1 MRFPDGTP
9 QGLAVAV
16 TVKNLKIAIGADH
29 GGFELKG
36 QLLGFLRDKGCS
48 VQDCGT
54 HSKEAVDYPRIAYT
68 VARLV
73 AGGQC
78 DFGIMIDGAGIG
90 SAMTAN
96 KVRGVRAAACY
107 NVALAKNSR
116 QHNDANV
123 LTLGAG
129 QTNLEQAAQIV
140 EAFLTEQCVE
150 ERHLKRVQLINA
162 LQEGPIEVGPHQ
174 ATLLSG
180 VGEPRV
186 TPPPPS
192 LDSIAKPDLEKI
204 AHRVQELLATQPAPV
219 AAHTAP
225 PRLDIPQLI
234 DHTILRPDTTRTDI
248 EQLCREARQYK
259 FYSVCVNPTWV
270 SLARQLLDGSGVKV
284 CCVVGFPLGAQPPES
299 KSMEARAAI
308 RQGAKEIDMV
318 INVGALKSGDDTLVL
333 RDIRSVVE
341 ACRDGSAKC
350 KVILETSLLK
360 NDEKVR
366 ACELALKARADFVK
380 TSTGFSTGGATVEDV
395 ALMSRIVRDKG
406 LGVKA
411 SGGVRSLAD
420 LRRMVQA
427 GATRIGT
434 SSGIKILQEAAGQEV
449 SSGGTKY

>member
-1 MRFPDGTP
+1 
-9 QGLAVAV
+9 L
-16 TVKNLKIAIGADH
+16 KNLKIAIGADH
-29 GGFELKG
+29 GGLELKN
-36 QLLGFLRDKGCS
+36 QLLGFLRDKGCA

-54 HSKEAVDYPRIAYT
+54 HGKDAVDYPRIAYT

-78 DFGIMIDGAGIG
+78 DRGIMIDGAGIG

-129 QTNLEQAAQIV
+129 QTNLEQATQIV
-140 EAFLTEQCVE
+140 ETFLTEECVE
-150 ERHLKRVQLINA
+150 ERHRKRVQLIDA
-162 LQEGPIEVGPHQ
+162 VQEGPIEVGPHQ
-174 ATLLSG
+174 ATLLAG

-186 TPPPPS
+186 APPPPN
-192 LDSIAKPDLEKI
+192 LENIAKPDLEKI
-204 AHRVQELLATQPAPV
+204 AHSVQQLLAAQRSPIAGPPAP
-219 AAHTAP
+219 P
-225 PRLDIPQLI
+225 PLNIPQLI
-234 DHTILRPDTTRTDI
+234 DHTILRPDTTKADI

-270 SLARQLLDGSGVKV
+270 SHARQLLDGSGVKV
-284 CCVVGFPLGAQPPES
+284 CCVVGFPLGAQPPET
-299 KSMEARAAI
+299 KAMEARAAI

-318 INVGALKSGDDTLVL
+318 INVGALKGGDDNLVL

-350 KVILETSLLK
+350 KVILETALLTHE
-360 NDEKVR
+360 EKAR
-366 ACELALKARADFVK
+366 ACELAVKARADFVK
-380 TSTGFSTGGATVEDV
+380 TSTGFSSGGATVEDV
-395 ALMSRIVRDKG
+395 ALMSRIVRDKR

-411 SGGVRSLAD
+411 SGGIRSLAD
-420 LRRMVQA
+420 LLRMVQA

-434 SSGIKILQEAAGQEV
+434 SSGIKILQEAAGRAAGSE
-449 SSGGTKY
+449 GAK

>member
-1 MRFPDGTP
+1 
-9 QGLAVAV
+9 
-16 TVKNLKIAIGADH
+16 
-29 GGFELKG
+29 
-36 QLLGFLRDKGCS
+36 LGWLRDKGCP

-54 HSKEAVDYPRIAYT
+54 HSKDAVDYPRIDYT

-73 AGGQC
+73 ASGQC
-78 DFGIMIDGAGIG
+78 DRGIMIDGAGIG

-96 KVRGVRAAACY
+96 KVLGVRSAACY
-107 NVALAKNSR
+107 SVALAKNSR
-116 QHNDANV
+116 EHNDANV

-129 QTNLEQAAQIV
+129 LTNFEQATPIV
-140 EAFLTEQCVE
+140 EMFLTTDCVE
-150 ERHLKRVQLINA
+150 ERHRKRVQLINA
-162 LQEGPIEVGPHQ
+162 VQEGPIEVGPHQ
-174 ATLLSG
+174 ATLLAG
-180 VGEPRV
+180 AGEPRPAP
-186 TPPPPS
+186 TE
-192 LDSIAKPDLEKI
+192 PDLEKV
-204 AHRVQELLATQPAPV
+204 AKRVQELLAEQGKTIPV
-219 AAHTAP
+219 P
-225 PRLDIPQLI
+225 PSPPPLNIPQLI

-270 SLARQLLDGSGVKV
+270 SLGRQLLDGSGVKV
-284 CCVVGFPLGAQPPES
+284 CCVVGFPLGAQPPET
-299 KSMEARAAI
+299 KAMEARAAM

-318 INVGALKSGDDTLVL
+318 INVGALKSGEDALVL

-350 KVILETSLLK
+350 KVILETSLLT
-360 NDEKVR
+360 NEEKGR
-366 ACELALKARADFVK
+366 ACEMAIKARADFVK

-395 ALMSRIVRDKG
+395 ALMSRLVREKG

-434 SSGIKILQEAAGQEV
+434 SSGIKILQEAAGHAV
-449 SSGGTKY
+449 TAGAAKY

>member
-1 MRFPDGTP
+1 MS
-9 QGLAVAV
+9 L
-16 TVKNLKIAIGADH
+16 KNLKIAIGADH
-29 GGFELKG
+29 GGLELKN
-36 QLLGFLRDKGCS
+36 QLLTFLRDKGCS

-54 HSKEAVDYPRIAYT
+54 HSKDAVDYPRIAYT

-78 DFGIMIDGAGIG
+78 DRGIMIDGAGIG

-107 NVALAKNSR
+107 NVALARNSR

-129 QTNLEQAAQIV
+129 QTNFEQATPIV
-140 EAFLTEQCVE
+140 EAFLTDECVE
-150 ERHLKRVQLINA
+150 ERHRKRVQLINA
-162 LQEGPIEVGPHQ
+162 VQEGPIEVGPHQ
-174 ATLLSG
+174 ATLLAG

-186 TPPPPS
+186 TPPPPD
-192 LDSIAKPDLEKI
+192 LQNLAKPDLEKI
-204 AHRVQELLATQPAPV
+204 AHRVQDLLAAQRPPAVPHSAGPIQPQ
-219 AAHTAP
+219 
-225 PRLDIPQLI
+225 LNIPQLI
-234 DHTILRPDTTRTDI
+234 DHTILRPDTTKADI

-259 FYSVCVNPTWV
+259 FFSVCVNPTWV

-299 KSMEARAAI
+299 KAMEARAAI
-308 RQGAKEIDMV
+308 RHGAKEIDMV
-318 INVGALKSGDDTLVL
+318 LNVGALKGGDDALVL

-350 KVILETSLLK
+350 KVILETALL
-360 NDEKVR
+360 NQEEKAR
-366 ACELALKARADFVK
+366 ACELAVKARADFVK
-380 TSTGFSTGGATVEDV
+380 TSTGFSSGGATVEDV
-395 ALMSRIVRDKG
+395 ALMSRIVRDKK

-411 SGGVRSLAD
+411 SGGIRSLAD
-420 LRRMVQA
+420 LLRMVQA

-434 SSGIKILQEAAGQEV
+434 SSGIKILQEAAGQTV
-449 SSGGTKY
+449 SSGGARY

>member
-1 MRFPDGTP
+1 MDTSS
-9 QGLAVAV
+9 
-16 TVKNLKIAIGADH
+16 VKNLKIAVGADH
-29 GGFELKG
+29 GGFELKN

-48 VQDCGT
+48 TVDCGT

-73 AGGQC
+73 GSGQC
-78 DFGIMIDGAGIG
+78 DCGIMIDGAGIG

-107 NVALAKNSR
+107 SVALAKNSR
-116 QHNDANV
+116 EHNDANV

-129 QTNLEQAAQIV
+129 QTNLEQARQIV
-140 EAFLTEQCVE
+140 ETFLTTECVE

-162 LQEGPIEVGPHQ
+162 VLDGPLEVGPHQ
-174 ATLLSG
+174 ATLLAG
-180 VGEPRV
+180 AGEPR
-186 TPPPPS
+186 TAPS
-192 LDSIAKPDLEKI
+192 APDVEKI
-204 AHRVQELLATQPAPV
+204 AKRVQELLAAQGTPVAPAP
-219 AAHTAP
+219 AP
-225 PRLDIPQLI
+225 PSLNIPELI
-234 DHTILRPDTTRTDI
+234 DHTILRPDTTRADI
-248 EQLCREARQYK
+248 EKLCQEARQHR

-270 SLARQLLDGSGVKV
+270 SLARQLLDGARVKV
-284 CCVVGFPLGAQPPES
+284 CCVVGFPLGAQPPET
-299 KSMEARAAI
+299 KAMEARAAI

-318 INVGALKSGDDTLVL
+318 INVGALKSGDNDLVL

-350 KVILETSLLK
+350 KVILETSLLT
-360 NDEKVR
+360 NEEKAR
-366 ACELALKARADFVK
+366 ACELAVKARADFVK
-380 TSTGFSTGGATVEDV
+380 TSTGFSTGGATPEDV

-420 LRRMVQA
+420 LQRMVQA

-434 SSGIKILQEAAGQEV
+434 SSGIKILQEAAGQAV
-449 SSGGTKY
+449 TSQGAKY